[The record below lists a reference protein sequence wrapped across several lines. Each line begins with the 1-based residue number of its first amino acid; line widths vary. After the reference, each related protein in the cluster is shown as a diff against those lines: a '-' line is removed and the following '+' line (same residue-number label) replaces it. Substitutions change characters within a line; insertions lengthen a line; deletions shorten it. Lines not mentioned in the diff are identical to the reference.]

1 MEFITDESL
10 KQKMIAKGKYI
21 DASLVKLNIPANIV
35 ALVDK
40 NIAQKYKILPFNYDE
55 EHQTLYIVCNEDALL
70 EQDEIEDIFSTRLNA
85 TIKLVLTDNY
95 NLKEA
100 LKYYYKVDLNTQSM
114 AHEVQENIEDNAP
127 ILNKVKN
134 IIADAIEFGASD
146 IHFLPY
152 KFNNCYSIKILYRIN
167 GKNVNHS
174 ADYDFTEN
182 EIPRISMAIKR
193 LDTSASSDMLRKN
206 MPNKGSFLT
215 KDKLGNDVD
224 VRISTMPM
232 VSGMEKV
239 VLRLQQFLSKQK
251 TLYDIGYLSKDI
263 DIIKN
268 QLKICPTGLFIITGP
283 TGSGKTTTLHAQ
295 IGEVVKN
302 ADYEK
307 IVVTIEDPVEI
318 YNPNYC
324 QVQIHETED
333 NATNFSSQKALQ
345 VILRQDPEII
355 LYNEIRNKT
364 DAETVIQAGA
374 TGHQVFTTL
383 HANDCITAISRLLDL
398 GVSKVSLLNQ
408 VNLISSQRLI
418 GILCPHCQREYKL
431 SESDKIL
438 LSESDKILLSEE
450 EYNRLSTIDLKQVG
464 TVEQRNNCPHCNHT
478 GYINRIAIVE
488 YVLFNDDLKDILYH
502 TSSMKE
508 IKEALKKNKFI
519 SMWEKGLDYVVAG
532 KTSLIE
538 LYNQIGN
545 KDAINN
551 LINNL

>member
-10 KQKMIAKGKYI
+10 KQKMIDKGKYI

-40 NIAQKYKILPFNYDE
+40 NIAQKYKFLPFNYDE

-70 EQDEIEDIFSTRLNA
+70 EQDEIENIFSTKLNA

-152 KFNNCYSIKILYRIN
+152 KFNNRYSIKILYRIN

-438 LSESDKILLSEE
+438 LSEE

-508 IKEALKKNKFI
+508 IKEVLKKNKFI

>member
-10 KQKMIAKGKYI
+10 KQKMIDKGKYI

-70 EQDEIEDIFSTRLNA
+70 EQDEIEDIFSTKLNA

-152 KFNNCYSIKILYRIN
+152 KFNNRYSIKILYRIN

-182 EIPRISMAIKR
+182 EIPRVSMAIKR

-438 LSESDKILLSEE
+438 LSEE
-450 EYNRLSTIDLKQVG
+450 EYNRLSTIDLKQIG

>member
-10 KQKMIAKGKYI
+10 KQKMIDKGKYI

-438 LSESDKILLSEE
+438 LSEE
-450 EYNRLSTIDLKQVG
+450 EYNRLSTIDLKQIG

>member
-10 KQKMIAKGKYI
+10 KQKMIDKGKYI

-70 EQDEIEDIFSTRLNA
+70 EQDEIEDIFSTKSNA

-152 KFNNCYSIKILYRIN
+152 KFNNRYSIKILYRIN

-263 DIIKN
+263 DIIKK

-438 LSESDKILLSEE
+438 LSEE
-450 EYNRLSTIDLKQVG
+450 EYNRLSTIDLKQIG

>member
-10 KQKMIAKGKYI
+10 KQKMIDKGKYI

-70 EQDEIEDIFSTRLNA
+70 EQDEIEDIFSTKLNA

-152 KFNNCYSIKILYRIN
+152 KFNNRYSIKILYRIN

-215 KDKLGNDVD
+215 KDKLENDVD

-438 LSESDKILLSEE
+438 LSKE

-538 LYNQIGN
+538 LYNQVGN

>member
-114 AHEVQENIEDNAP
+114 SHEVQENIEDNAP

-438 LSESDKILLSEE
+438 LSEE

>member
-152 KFNNCYSIKILYRIN
+152 KFNNRYSIKILYRIN

-438 LSESDKILLSEE
+438 LSEE

>member
-10 KQKMIAKGKYI
+10 KQKMIDKGKYI

-70 EQDEIEDIFSTRLNA
+70 EQDEIEDIFSTKLNA

-438 LSESDKILLSEE
+438 LSEE
-450 EYNRLSTIDLKQVG
+450 EYNRLSTIDLKQIG

>member
-152 KFNNCYSIKILYRIN
+152 KFNNRYSIKILYRIN

-438 LSESDKILLSEE
+438 LSEE
-450 EYNRLSTIDLKQVG
+450 EYNRLSTIDLKQIG

>member
-10 KQKMIAKGKYI
+10 KQKMIDKGKYI

-70 EQDEIEDIFSTRLNA
+70 EQDEIEDIFSTKLNA

-152 KFNNCYSIKILYRIN
+152 KFNNRYSIKILYRIN

-174 ADYDFTEN
+174 ADYDFIEN

-438 LSESDKILLSEE
+438 LSEE

-508 IKEALKKNKFI
+508 IKEVLKKNKFI

>member
-10 KQKMIAKGKYI
+10 KQKMIDKGKYI

-70 EQDEIEDIFSTRLNA
+70 EQDEIEDIFSTKLNA

-152 KFNNCYSIKILYRIN
+152 KFNNRYSIKILYRIN

-174 ADYDFTEN
+174 ADYDFIEN

-438 LSESDKILLSEE
+438 LSKE
-450 EYNRLSTIDLKQVG
+450 EYNRLSTIDLKQIG

>member
-438 LSESDKILLSEE
+438 LSEE

-464 TVEQRNNCPHCNHT
+464 IVEQRNNCPHCNHT

>member
-10 KQKMIAKGKYI
+10 KQKMIDKGKYI

-70 EQDEIEDIFSTRLNA
+70 EQDEIEDIFSTKLNA

-152 KFNNCYSIKILYRIN
+152 KFNNRYSIKILYRIN

-215 KDKLGNDVD
+215 KDKLRNDVD

-295 IGEVVKN
+295 IGEVVKKN

-438 LSESDKILLSEE
+438 LSKE
-450 EYNRLSTIDLKQVG
+450 EYNRLSTIDLKQIG

>member
-10 KQKMIAKGKYI
+10 KQKMIDKGKYI

-70 EQDEIEDIFSTRLNA
+70 EQDEIEDIFSTKLNA

-152 KFNNCYSIKILYRIN
+152 KFNNRYSIKILYRIN

-438 LSESDKILLSEE
+438 LSKE
-450 EYNRLSTIDLKQVG
+450 EYNRLSTIDLKQIG

-551 LINNL
+551 LINLSLIHI

>member
-10 KQKMIAKGKYI
+10 KQKMIDKGKYI

-70 EQDEIEDIFSTRLNA
+70 EQDEIEDIFSTKLNA

-114 AHEVQENIEDNAP
+114 AHKVQENIEDNAP

-152 KFNNCYSIKILYRIN
+152 KFNNRYSIKILYRIN

-283 TGSGKTTTLHAQ
+283 TGSGKTTTLHAK

-438 LSESDKILLSEE
+438 LSKE
-450 EYNRLSTIDLKQVG
+450 EYNRLSTIDLKQIG

>member
-10 KQKMIAKGKYI
+10 KQKMIDKGKYI

-70 EQDEIEDIFSTRLNA
+70 EQDEIEDIFSTKLNA

-114 AHEVQENIEDNAP
+114 AHKVQENIEDNAP

-152 KFNNCYSIKILYRIN
+152 KFNNRYSIKILYRIN

-295 IGEVVKN
+295 IGEVVKKN

-438 LSESDKILLSEE
+438 LSEE
-450 EYNRLSTIDLKQVG
+450 EYNRLSTIDLKQIG

>member
-295 IGEVVKN
+295 IGEVVKKN

-438 LSESDKILLSEE
+438 LSKE
-450 EYNRLSTIDLKQVG
+450 EYNRLSTIDLKQIG

>member
-10 KQKMIAKGKYI
+10 KQKMIDKGKYI

-152 KFNNCYSIKILYRIN
+152 KFNNRYSIKILYRIN

-438 LSESDKILLSEE
+438 LSEE
-450 EYNRLSTIDLKQVG
+450 EYNRLSTIDLKQIG

-519 SMWEKGLDYVVAG
+519 SMWEKGLDYVVTG

>member
-10 KQKMIAKGKYI
+10 KQKMIDKGKYI
-21 DASLVKLNIPANIV
+21 DVSLVKLNIPANIV

-70 EQDEIEDIFSTRLNA
+70 EQDEIEDIFSTKLNA

-152 KFNNCYSIKILYRIN
+152 KFNNRYSIKILYRIN

-193 LDTSASSDMLRKN
+193 LDTSSSSDMLRKN

-438 LSESDKILLSEE
+438 LSEE
-450 EYNRLSTIDLKQVG
+450 EYNRLSTIDLKQIG

>member
-10 KQKMIAKGKYI
+10 KHKMIDKGKYI

-152 KFNNCYSIKILYRIN
+152 KFNNRYSIKILYRIN

-438 LSESDKILLSEE
+438 LSEE

>member
-10 KQKMIAKGKYI
+10 KQKMIDKGKYI

-152 KFNNCYSIKILYRIN
+152 KFNNRYSIKILYRIN

-438 LSESDKILLSEE
+438 LSEE

>member
-398 GVSKVSLLNQ
+398 GMSKVSLLNQ

-418 GILCPHCQREYKL
+418 GILCPHCQREYK
-431 SESDKIL
+431 

>member
-10 KQKMIAKGKYI
+10 KQKMIDKGKYI

-152 KFNNCYSIKILYRIN
+152 KFNNRYSIKILYRIN

-438 LSESDKILLSEE
+438 LSKE

-538 LYNQIGN
+538 LYNQVGN

>member
-10 KQKMIAKGKYI
+10 KQKMIDKGKYI

-70 EQDEIEDIFSTRLNA
+70 EQDEIEDIFSTKLNA

-152 KFNNCYSIKILYRIN
+152 KFNNRYSIKILYRIN

-295 IGEVVKN
+295 IGKVVKN

-438 LSESDKILLSEE
+438 LSEE

>member
-134 IIADAIEFGASD
+134 IIADATEFGASD

-152 KFNNCYSIKILYRIN
+152 KFNNRYSIKILYRIN

-438 LSESDKILLSEE
+438 LSEE

>member
-10 KQKMIAKGKYI
+10 KQKMIDKGKYI

-70 EQDEIEDIFSTRLNA
+70 EQDEIENIFSTKLNA

-152 KFNNCYSIKILYRIN
+152 KFNNRYSIKILYRIN

-438 LSESDKILLSEE
+438 LSEE

>member
-10 KQKMIAKGKYI
+10 KQKMIDKGKYI

-70 EQDEIEDIFSTRLNA
+70 EQDEIEDIFSTKLNA

-95 NLKEA
+95 NRKEA

-152 KFNNCYSIKILYRIN
+152 KFNNRYSIKILYRIN

-438 LSESDKILLSEE
+438 LSEE

-508 IKEALKKNKFI
+508 IKEVLKKNKFI

>member
-193 LDTSASSDMLRKN
+193 LDTSASSDMLKKN

-438 LSESDKILLSEE
+438 LSEE

>member
-10 KQKMIAKGKYI
+10 KQKMIDKGKYI

-70 EQDEIEDIFSTRLNA
+70 EQDEIEDIFSTKLNA

-134 IIADAIEFGASD
+134 IIADATEFGASD

-152 KFNNCYSIKILYRIN
+152 KFNNRYSIKILYRIN

-438 LSESDKILLSEE
+438 LSEE

-508 IKEALKKNKFI
+508 IKEVLKKNKFI

>member
-10 KQKMIAKGKYI
+10 KQKMIDKGKYI
-21 DASLVKLNIPANIV
+21 DVSLVKLNIPANIV

-70 EQDEIEDIFSTRLNA
+70 EQDEIEDIFSTKLNA

-152 KFNNCYSIKILYRIN
+152 KFNNRYSIKILYRIN

-438 LSESDKILLSEE
+438 LSEE
-450 EYNRLSTIDLKQVG
+450 EYNRLSTIDLKQIG

>member
-10 KQKMIAKGKYI
+10 KQKMIDKGKYI

-70 EQDEIEDIFSTRLNA
+70 EQDEIEDIFSTKLNA

-152 KFNNCYSIKILYRIN
+152 KFNNRYSIKILYRIN

-333 NATNFSSQKALQ
+333 SATNFSSQKALQ

-438 LSESDKILLSEE
+438 LSEE
-450 EYNRLSTIDLKQVG
+450 EYNRLSTIDLKQIG

>member
-70 EQDEIEDIFSTRLNA
+70 EQDEIEDIFSTKLNA

-232 VSGMEKV
+232 VSCMEKV

-438 LSESDKILLSEE
+438 LSEE

>member
-10 KQKMIAKGKYI
+10 KQKMIDKGKYI

-70 EQDEIEDIFSTRLNA
+70 EQDEIEDIFSTKLNA

-152 KFNNCYSIKILYRIN
+152 KFNNRYSIKILYRIN
-167 GKNVNHS
+167 GKNVHHS

-438 LSESDKILLSEE
+438 LSKE
-450 EYNRLSTIDLKQVG
+450 EYNRLSTIDLKQIG

>member
-10 KQKMIAKGKYI
+10 KQKMIDKGKYI

-438 LSESDKILLSEE
+438 LSKE
-450 EYNRLSTIDLKQVG
+450 EYNRLSTIDLKQIG

>member
-10 KQKMIAKGKYI
+10 KQKMIDKGKYI

-70 EQDEIEDIFSTRLNA
+70 EQDEIEDIFSTKLNA

-152 KFNNCYSIKILYRIN
+152 KFNNRYSIKILYRIN

-224 VRISTMPM
+224 VRIFTMPM

-438 LSESDKILLSEE
+438 LSKE
-450 EYNRLSTIDLKQVG
+450 EYNRLSTIDLKQIG

>member
-10 KQKMIAKGKYI
+10 KQKMIDKGKYI

-40 NIAQKYKILPFNYDE
+40 NIAQKYKILHFNYDE

-70 EQDEIEDIFSTRLNA
+70 EQDEIEDIFSTKLNA

-152 KFNNCYSIKILYRIN
+152 KFNNRYSIKILYRIN

-438 LSESDKILLSEE
+438 LSEE
-450 EYNRLSTIDLKQVG
+450 EYNRLSTIDLKQIG

-508 IKEALKKNKFI
+508 IKEVLKKNKFI

>member
-10 KQKMIAKGKYI
+10 KQKMIDKGKYI

-70 EQDEIEDIFSTRLNA
+70 EQDEIEDIFSTKLNA

-152 KFNNCYSIKILYRIN
+152 KFNNRYSIKILYRIN

-398 GVSKVSLLNQ
+398 GVSKVSLLIQ

-438 LSESDKILLSEE
+438 LSEE
-450 EYNRLSTIDLKQVG
+450 EYNRLSTIDLKQIG

>member
-10 KQKMIAKGKYI
+10 KQKMIDKGKYI

-70 EQDEIEDIFSTRLNA
+70 EQDEIEDIFSTKLNA

-152 KFNNCYSIKILYRIN
+152 KFNNRYSIKILYRIN

-295 IGEVVKN
+295 IGEVVKKN

-438 LSESDKILLSEE
+438 LSKE
-450 EYNRLSTIDLKQVG
+450 EYNRLSTIDLKQIG

-478 GYINRIAIVE
+478 GYINRIVIVE

>member
-10 KQKMIAKGKYI
+10 KQKMIDKGKYI

-70 EQDEIEDIFSTRLNA
+70 EQDEIEDIFSTKLNA

-152 KFNNCYSIKILYRIN
+152 KFNNRYSIKILYRIN

-418 GILCPHCQREYKL
+418 GIICPHCQREYK
-431 SESDKIL
+431 

-450 EYNRLSTIDLKQVG
+450 EYNRLSTIDLKQIG